1 MWNLL
6 FQIQKWNLVFQK
18 GKMYMVVPLLEVHMN
33 KNKHLTL
40 EDRNTIELRLK
51 ERESFKAIGRELGKD
66 PTTIA
71 KEVKNHLQFKKT
83 GCYGKAFNDC
93 RIRKNCTVRHL
104 CGSKRCRRYCCFCNT
119 HFCSTLCPDY
129 RQETCQRLS
138 KSPYVCN
145 GCEVKTS
152 CTLEKRTYS
161 ALHAQREYEAVRS
174 ESRQGVQLTEEDAL
188 RLDSL
193 ISPLIMKGQSLHHIC
208 VSHADE
214 IMLNERTLYNYVD
227 KGFFA
232 ARNIDMPRVVR
243 MGKRKRKN
251 EQFKVDKKCRNGRAY
266 QDFLK
271 FMEEHPGLP
280 VVEMDTVEGRKGG
293 KVLLTLHF
301 TIPQLMLAFI
311 RDANTSQSVID
322 VFDRLYKGLNPDVF
336 RSLFQ
341 VLLGDNGSEFSNPS
355 AIEMDS
361 QGKQRTRIFYCDPQ
375 ASYQKGAAEN
385 NHTLIRRIIPK
396 GTSLDN
402 FTQEDI
408 ILMMNHI
415 NSYKRLNLG
424 DKSPY
429 EVFSSLY
436 GEEILKKM
444 DVESIASDMVILRPS
459 LLKK

>member
-18 GKMYMVVPLLEVHMN
+18 GKMFMVVPLLEVHMN

-193 ISPLIMKGQSLHHIC
+193 ISPLVNASSNC
-208 VSHADE
+208 PE
-214 IMLNERTLYNYVD
+214 
-227 KGFFA
+227 
-232 ARNIDMPRVVR
+232 
-243 MGKRKRKN
+243 
-251 EQFKVDKKCRNGRAY
+251 
-266 QDFLK
+266 
-271 FMEEHPGLP
+271 
-280 VVEMDTVEGRKGG
+280 
-293 KVLLTLHF
+293 
-301 TIPQLMLAFI
+301 
-311 RDANTSQSVID
+311 ID
-322 VFDRLYKGLNPDVF
+322 VVN
-336 RSLFQ
+336 
-341 VLLGDNGSEFSNPS
+341 
-355 AIEMDS
+355 
-361 QGKQRTRIFYCDPQ
+361 
-375 ASYQKGAAEN
+375 
-385 NHTLIRRIIPK
+385 
-396 GTSLDN
+396 
-402 FTQEDI
+402 
-408 ILMMNHI
+408 
-415 NSYKRLNLG
+415 
-424 DKSPY
+424 
-429 EVFSSLY
+429 
-436 GEEILKKM
+436 
-444 DVESIASDMVILRPS
+444 
-459 LLKK
+459 

>member
-1 MWNLL
+1 
-6 FQIQKWNLVFQK
+6 
-18 GKMYMVVPLLEVHMN
+18 MVVPLLEVHMN

-193 ISPLIMKGQSLHHIC
+193 ISPLVNASSNC
-208 VSHADE
+208 PE
-214 IMLNERTLYNYVD
+214 
-227 KGFFA
+227 
-232 ARNIDMPRVVR
+232 
-243 MGKRKRKN
+243 
-251 EQFKVDKKCRNGRAY
+251 
-266 QDFLK
+266 
-271 FMEEHPGLP
+271 
-280 VVEMDTVEGRKGG
+280 
-293 KVLLTLHF
+293 
-301 TIPQLMLAFI
+301 
-311 RDANTSQSVID
+311 ID
-322 VFDRLYKGLNPDVF
+322 VVN
-336 RSLFQ
+336 
-341 VLLGDNGSEFSNPS
+341 
-355 AIEMDS
+355 
-361 QGKQRTRIFYCDPQ
+361 
-375 ASYQKGAAEN
+375 
-385 NHTLIRRIIPK
+385 
-396 GTSLDN
+396 
-402 FTQEDI
+402 
-408 ILMMNHI
+408 
-415 NSYKRLNLG
+415 
-424 DKSPY
+424 
-429 EVFSSLY
+429 
-436 GEEILKKM
+436 
-444 DVESIASDMVILRPS
+444 
-459 LLKK
+459 